1 MQKNELCGQKTQAVH
16 FRHKGFC
23 LGCILISLD
32 QWFSTVFELATSI
45 VQHNIHVLY
54 YINGPQLFFLG
65 EN

>member
-23 LGCILISLD
+23 LGCILDYVNKFRSVVL
-32 QWFSTVFELATSI
+32 ELATSI